1 MKYNFL
7 PCDDIIEGILLYN
20 NLEKED
26 LNSDFDLSV
35 KAEVFYDFKNYLL
48 NNLNKRY
55 LIVGDYDFDGIAA
68 TTIMKRLLNHLN
80 IASNHYIPSRI
91 K

>member
-68 TTIMKRLLNHLN
+68 TTIT
-80 IASNHYIPSRI
+80 
-91 K
+91 